1 MGQGALAAAALH
13 TDFDL
18 DQVAPWPNG
27 AEVPFSYLAAAFEA
41 IGKDSRR
48 LAKTQ
53 QLVALFRGIIA
64 RTPEDLLPTVYLCTN
79 QVAPAHTGIE
89 LGIGDAI
96 LIKVPALGSWVFS
109 FCGQCTIPPS
119 DLATFCNDV
128 VPVLAGAEGG
138 QNSSYQHCPQY

>member
-1 MGQGALAAAALH
+1 MTTTYSSPFKQVEGVGQGALAAAALH

-18 DQVAPWPNG
+18 DKVAPWPGG

-64 RTPEDLLPTVYLCTN
+64 RTPEDLLPAVCLLSE
-79 QVAPAHTGIE
+79 H
-89 LGIGDAI
+89 
-96 LIKVPALGSWVFS
+96 
-109 FCGQCTIPPS
+109 
-119 DLATFCNDV
+119 
-128 VPVLAGAEGG
+128 LAGTVSEDIAPQLSPGMAGRVNGVVRCCARPNRETAVPEG
-138 QNSSYQHCPQY
+138 QATKI